1 MKDALSELLPRQ
13 ARLWLYVIT
22 GTILLVLGTYEA
34 TEGNWLTFAVTLA
47 GALQSNLAIVNQ
59 PSIWCFIAGAGGS
72 TRGAFQWLTF
82 CRSSFHK

>member
-47 GALQSNLAIVNQ
+47 GALQSNLAIVNLPPKQ
-59 PSIWCFIAGAGGS
+59 GPEALPEGPFNG
-72 TRGAFQWLTF
+72 
-82 CRSSFHK
+82 